1 MGKMPSFYG
10 SRGKQ
15 KKPLVLSEWIE
26 GHQAQKLILATE
38 RDLNVMFHSFSLPLL
53 SSCMNVLA
61 NHDAPCHNFHE
72 PMGHREWKIAEA

>member
-26 GHQAQKLILATE
+26 GHQSQKLILATE
-38 RDLNVMFHSFSLPLL
+38 RDLNVMFLSFSLSPPSVIL
-53 SSCMNVLA
+53 
-61 NHDAPCHNFHE
+61 HE
-72 PMGHREWKIAEA
+72 CGSQSRCTMSQLP